1 MEEAVSES
9 RQRRRARERKLR
21 KGGAAASALTLGVA
35 LAASPAAQAAT
46 FTVTNLDD
54 AGPGSLRQAIEDA
67 NGAAGADTITFDP
80 GLNGNAI
87 ILTTGQLLVTDS
99 VDIQGP
105 GATNLAVTAN
115 DASRVFYL
123 YNSAALIDVTISGLT
138 ITGGNAD
145 FGGGIKDGGPTSPSG
160 ENLTLDGVT
169 ITGNSASVDGGGLW
183 ADGFDMTLTI
193 RDSVISGNAAS
204 DDGGGIY
211 IEDTGG
217 PLLIQN
223 TVISGNQAADSG
235 GGIYFYDPDEDVTID
250 NSTISGNTAGGLG
263 GGIYL
268 YSPDD
273 GNWLITNTTLS
284 GNDAAA
290 GGGIFFYSADHPLLI
305 QNSTI
310 SGNQA
315 TAGDGGGIYFYNLYG
330 GTTLDHTTV
339 AGNSASGSGGGIF
352 LQNSELSLTNSIVAD
367 NTAATDDDL
376 STGVEATFNTS
387 FSLIESPGAAN
398 VNDTGGTVLNQDP
411 QLGPLENNGGTTL
424 TQRPA
429 PTSPAVNMGD
439 PAFTPPPATDQRGAN
454 RIQNGRT
461 DMGAVEVGPSGTIQL
476 TATSTSVG
484 EGGSIVT
491 ITATRTGGSD
501 GAVSVS
507 FSTGDGTAQ
516 SPADYTGTFGTLSWA
531 DGDTAPK
538 SFNVAIIDDAAVEP
552 NETFSVTISNPQGGA
567 TLGAAA
573 TEVVTIVDDDAV
585 AAIPVPTLG
594 EYGAMLLATLFGL
607 GGVLMIRRKKGL
619 AAPLLV
625 VSMTLGAAGAG
636 VPAVEA
642 AKPSRAE
649 ARVTTV
655 ARIEAVGEEIV
666 IRLSDG
672 TTYRIGEKSF
682 QLIDGRKGRARHG
695 AAPDLSSIQAGQ
707 PVFLKVRHDRTGKV
721 KRVRLELADSAADA
735 QARLQAQRD

>member
-1 MEEAVSES
+1 MEESVAES
-9 RQRRRARERKLR
+9 RQRRRARERKQR
-21 KGGAAASALTLGVA
+21 KGAAAASGAVLTLGVA
-35 LAASPAAQAAT
+35 LAAGPAAQAAA
-46 FTVTNLDD
+46 FNVTNLDD
-54 AGPGSLRQAIEDA
+54 AGAGSLRQAIEDA
-67 NGAAGADTITFDP
+67 NAAAGADTITFDA
-80 GLNGNAI
+80 GLSGGAV
-87 ILTTGQLLVTDS
+87 ILTSGQLAITDS
-99 VDIQGP
+99 VDIQGL
-105 GATNLAVTAN
+105 GAANLAVTAN

-123 YNSAALIDVTISGLT
+123 YNNAALIDVTISGLT
-138 ITGGNAD
+138 IAGGNAD
-145 FGGGIKDGGPTSPSG
+145 VGGGIIDFD

-169 ITGNSASVDGGGLW
+169 ITGNSASGDGGGLW
-183 ADGFDMTLTI
+183 ADGFNMTLTI
-193 RDSVISGNAAS
+193 RDSVITGNAAS

-376 STGVEATFNTS
+376 STGVEATFNAS
-387 FSLIESPGAAN
+387 FSLIESPGAAS

-424 TQRPA
+424 THRPA
-429 PTSPAVNMGD
+429 PTSPAVNTGD

-454 RIQNGRT
+454 RLQNGRT

-538 SFNVAIIDDAAVEP
+538 SFNVAIIDDAVIEP

-585 AAIPVPTLG
+585 AAVPVPTLG

-636 VPAVEA
+636 VPAEA
-642 AKPSRAE
+642 AQPSRAE

-682 QLIDGRKGRARHG
+682 QLVDGRKGRGRRG
-695 AAPDLSSIQAGQ
+695 ATPELRSIQAGQ
-707 PVFLKVRHDRTGKV
+707 PVFLKVRHDHTGKV